1 MIGKIIAGSSF
12 VGTVGYVIK
21 KQSRI
26 LSAEGVAPP
35 DIREM
40 VQDFK
45 DQTLLNPRLRNAI
58 GHISL
63 SFSPKDS
70 VRMTDA
76 LMLDI
81 AQEYMQRMGISDT
94 QYLLVRH
101 LDQPHPHCHL
111 VYNRVGNNG
120 QTLSDKNM
128 KIRNAKVCRALTE
141 KYGLHLAP
149 SKESVRRERLR
160 EPDKTKYEIYDAIKM
175 SLPNCRNWNDLELQ
189 LKKYGIAMR
198 YKYCGSTNQ
207 KQGVLF
213 SKNGF
218 EFSGSKID
226 RQFSYS
232 KLNRHF
238 TQTQQ
243 QTRYRATLAKGFHA
257 AIGNYRSA
265 FTDLFSH
272 TGGSG
277 NKGQTDNNIVNF
289 GGHIGALPLPPN
301 DSPVGLSADQLQRKP
316 GESPEEHI
324 ARITALLNTVAE
336 AMAIAAMERKRK
348 LRDRKANKPKMKL

>member
-12 VGTVGYVIK
+12 AGTVGYVIK
-21 KQSRI
+21 EQTRI
-26 LSAEGVAPP
+26 LAAEGVTPP
-35 DIREM
+35 DVREM

-45 DQTLLNPRLRNAI
+45 DQTLLNPRIKNTV

-63 SFSPKDS
+63 SFSPKDAP
-70 VRMTDA
+70 RMTDA

-81 AQEYMQRMGISDT
+81 AKEYMQRMGINDT

-120 QTLSDKNM
+120 QTISDRNI
-128 KIRNAKVCRALTE
+128 KIRNVKVCRALTG

-149 SKESVRRERLR
+149 GKESVRRERLR
-160 EPDKTKYEIYDAIKM
+160 EPDKTKYEIYDAIKT
-175 SLPNCRNWNDLELQ
+175 SLPNCGSWNDLELR
-189 LKKYGIAMR
+189 LKERGIAIR

-232 KLNRHF
+232 KLNLHF
-238 TQTQQ
+238 TQAQQ
-243 QTRYRATLAKGFHA
+243 QTHYRATLARGFHA

-265 FTDLFSH
+265 FTSLFGN
-272 TGGSG
+272 TGGNG
-277 NKGQTDNNIVNF
+277 NKGRIAADSINF
-289 GGHIGALPLPPN
+289 GGSIGALPLPPN
-301 DSPVGLSADQLQRKP
+301 DSSVGLSAVQLQRKP

-324 ARITALLNTVAE
+324 ARITALLNTIAE
-336 AMAIAAMERKRK
+336 AMAIAAIEQKRRLRERKT
-348 LRDRKANKPKMKL
+348 KMKL

>member
-12 VGTVGYVIK
+12 AGTVGYVIK
-21 KQSRI
+21 EQSRF
-26 LSAEGVAPP
+26 LDAEGVTPP
-35 DIREM
+35 NVREM

-45 DQTLLNPRLRNAI
+45 DQTLLNPRIKNAV

-63 SFSPKDS
+63 SFSSKDAP
-70 VRMTDA
+70 RMTDA

-81 AQEYMQRMGISDT
+81 AKEYMQRMGITDT

-111 VYNRVGNNG
+111 VYNQVGNNG
-120 QTLSDKNM
+120 QTISDKNI

-149 SKESVRRERLR
+149 GKESVRQERLR
-160 EPDKTKYEIYDAIKM
+160 EPDKTKYEIYDTIKT
-175 SLPNCRNWNDLELQ
+175 SLPNCGSWNDLELR
-189 LKKYGIAMR
+189 LKERGISMR

-238 TQTQQ
+238 ARPQQ
-243 QTRYRATLAKGFHA
+243 QAHYRATLAKGFHA

-265 FTDLFSH
+265 YTDLFGNIS
-272 TGGSG
+272 GSG
-277 NKGQTDNNIVNF
+277 NKGHADAGLINFGNNI
-289 GGHIGALPLPPN
+289 GTLPLLPN
-301 DSPVGLSADQLQRKP
+301 DSSVKLSAAQLQRKP
-316 GESPEEHI
+316 GESTEEYI

-348 LRDRKANKPKMKL
+348 LRERKPKIKL

>member
-1 MIGKIIAGSSF
+1 MIGKIIAGASF
-12 VGTVGYVIK
+12 TGTVGYVIK
-21 KQSRI
+21 EQSRI
-26 LSAEGVAPP
+26 LAAEGITPP
-35 DIREM
+35 DVREM

-45 DQTLLNPRLRNAI
+45 DQTLLNPRIKNAV

-63 SFSPKDS
+63 SFSPKDTFL
-70 VRMTDA
+70 TDA

-81 AQEYMQRMGISDT
+81 ASEYMQHMEITGT

-120 QTLSDKNM
+120 QTISDKNI

-141 KYGLHLAP
+141 QYGLHFAP
-149 SKESVRRERLR
+149 GKESVRQGRLR
-160 EPDKTKYEIYDAIKM
+160 EPDRTKYEIYDAIKT
-175 SLPNCRNWNDLELQ
+175 SLLNCGSWNDLEHR
-189 LKKYGIAMR
+189 LKNQGIVMR
-198 YKYCGSTNQ
+198 YKYCGNTDR

-238 TQTQQ
+238 AQVQQ
-243 QTRYRATLAKGFHA
+243 QTRYRAALAKNFNA
-257 AIGNYRSA
+257 AIGNYHSA
-265 FTDLFSH
+265 FTSLFGN

-277 NKGQTDNNIVNF
+277 NKGQVDAGSINF
-289 GGHIGALPLPPN
+289 GGNIGALPLPPN
-301 DSPVGLSADQLQRKP
+301 NSPIGLSAAQLQRKP

-336 AMAIAAMERKRK
+336 AMAIADMERKRR
-348 LRDRKANKPKMKL
+348 LRDRKENMPKMKL